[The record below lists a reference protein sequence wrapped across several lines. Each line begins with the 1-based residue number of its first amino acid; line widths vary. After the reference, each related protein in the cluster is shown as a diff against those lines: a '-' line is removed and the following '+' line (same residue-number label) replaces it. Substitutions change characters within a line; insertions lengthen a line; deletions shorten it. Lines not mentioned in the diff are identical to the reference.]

1 MMARFQSPF
10 GSSLSRTATR
20 QEVLDKLELNGAGV
34 YVSRSGPSAE
44 HGFIY
49 SRSAEHGFTCWR
61 SAEHGFT
68 LIELLVALMIFAML
82 ASAGVLLLGNGV
94 SAQAQ
99 VKARL
104 DDMAAVQR
112 AGGALAAD
120 LGQAVPRITRT
131 EAGTLAPAFWA
142 HSEGEGT
149 PVMQFVRGGWD
160 NLGDLPRPS
169 LQKVEYWVRQ
179 GRLERRTYA
188 QLDGAAG
195 DDPAALLDNVE
206 AVVLRFRDAQGQWLE
221 DWTPTQPDLLPRA
234 VEMMITRTGEAPVM
248 LRFLVAPGPAE
259 KLMTGEGATGA

>member
-1 MMARFQSPF
+1 MRRSNISAR
-10 GSSLSRTATR
+10 
-20 QEVLDKLELNGAGV
+20 
-34 YVSRSGPSAE
+34 
-44 HGFIY
+44 
-49 SRSAEHGFTCWR
+49 RSAEHRFNLCERSAVNGFAFSER

-82 ASAGVLLLGNGV
+82 ASAGVLLLGNSV

-99 VKARL
+99 VKTRL

-112 AGGALAAD
+112 AGGALASD

-142 HSEGEGT
+142 HDDGDAQ
-149 PVMQFVRGGWD
+149 PVLQFVRGGWD

-206 AVVLRFRDAQGQWLE
+206 AVILRFRDAQGQWQD
-221 DWTPTQPDLLPRA
+221 DWTPSQPDLLPKA
-234 VEMMITRTGEAPVM
+234 VEMTVTRTGEPPVTM
-248 LRFLVAPGPAE
+248 RFLVAPGPVE
-259 KLMTGEGATGA
+259 KLEGVEAAADA

>member
-1 MMARFQSPF
+1 MARFQPPF
-10 GSSLSRTATR
+10 GREDGFTF
-20 QEVLDKLELNGAGV
+20 
-34 YVSRSGPSAE
+34 SG
-44 HGFIY
+44 
-49 SRSAEHGFTCWR
+49 RSAEHGFTFPGR
-61 SAEHGFT
+61 SAEQGFT
-68 LIELLVALMIFAML
+68 LIELLVALMIFALL
-82 ASAGVLLLGNGV
+82 AGAGVLLLGNSV

-99 VKARL
+99 IKARL

-112 AGGALAAD
+112 AGGALAGD

-142 HSEGEGT
+142 HQDGESQ

-160 NLGDLPRPS
+160 NLGELPRPS

-195 DDPAALLDNVE
+195 DDPAALLENVE
-206 AVVLRFRDAQGQWLE
+206 AVVLRFRDAQGKWRE

-234 VEMMITRTGEAPVM
+234 VEMTVTRTGEPPVM
-248 LRFLVAPGPAE
+248 LRFLVAPGPVE
-259 KLMTGEGATGA
+259 KLEVAAGA

>member
-1 MMARFQSPF
+1 MAIRPNRHPF
-10 GSSLSRTATR
+10 VSS
-20 QEVLDKLELNGAGV
+20 EVEKRPALCQTFLDTLETNGCEGEKIKGE
-34 YVSRSGPSAE
+34 R
-44 HGFIY
+44 
-49 SRSAEHGFTCWR
+49 
-61 SAEHGFT
+61 GFT

-82 ASAGVLLLGNGV
+82 ASAGVLLLGNSV

-112 AGGALAAD
+112 AGGALAGD

-131 EAGTLAPAFWA
+131 ESGTLAPAFWA
-142 HSEGEGT
+142 HHDGENQ

-195 DDPAALLDNVE
+195 EEPAALLENVE
-206 AVVLRFRDAQGQWLE
+206 AVVLKFRDAEGKWRD

-234 VEMMITRTGEAPVM
+234 VEMTLTRTGESPVT

-259 KLMTGEGATGA
+259 KPIVQGASGA

>member
-1 MMARFQSPF
+1 MASSLNPF
-10 GSSLSRTATR
+10 GSSLSRTIAR
-20 QEVLDKLELNGAGV
+20 APVLDRFEPNGERG
-34 YVSRSGPSAE
+34 E
-44 HGFIY
+44 QGFT
-49 SRSAEHGFTCWR
+49 SQARSAEHGFTYHAR

-82 ASAGVLLLGNGV
+82 ASAGVLLLGNSV

-99 VKARL
+99 IKARL
-104 DDMAAVQR
+104 DDMAAIQR
-112 AGGALAAD
+112 AGGALAGD

-142 HSEGEGT
+142 HGEGESQ

-195 DDPAALLDNVE
+195 DDPAALLDHVE
-206 AVVLRFRDAQGQWLE
+206 AVVLRFRDAQGKWRE

-234 VEMMITRTGEAPVM
+234 VEMTVTRAGEPPVM
-248 LRFLVAPGPAE
+248 LRFLVAPGPPE
-259 KLMTGEGATGA
+259 KLDVAQGAAGV

>member
-1 MMARFQSPF
+1 M
-10 GSSLSRTATR
+10 TR
-20 QEVLDKLELNGAGV
+20 APD
-34 YVSRSGPSAE
+34 PST
-44 HGFIY
+44 
-49 SRSAEHGFTCWR
+49 RSAQQGFTPFER
-61 SAEHGFT
+61 AAQQGFT

-82 ASAGVLLLGNGV
+82 ASAGVLLLGNSV

-112 AGGALAAD
+112 AGGALAGD

-142 HSEGEGT
+142 HSEGEGQ

-160 NLGDLPRPS
+160 NLGDLPRPA

-195 DDPAALLDNVE
+195 DDPATLLDHVE
-206 AVVLRFRDAQGQWLE
+206 AVALRFRDAQGQWRE
-221 DWTPTQPDLLPRA
+221 DWTPTQPDL
-234 VEMMITRTGEAPVM
+234 
-248 LRFLVAPGPAE
+248 
-259 KLMTGEGATGA
+259 

>member
-1 MMARFQSPF
+1 MT
-10 GSSLSRTATR
+10 SSRIPVGKGRANVER
-20 QEVLDKLELNGAGV
+20 
-34 YVSRSGPSAE
+34 P
-44 HGFIY
+44 
-49 SRSAEHGFTCWR
+49 AEHGFTFFSRSTEHGFTPSAR

-82 ASAGVLLLGNGV
+82 AGAGVLLLGNSV

-99 VKARL
+99 IKVRL
-104 DDMAAVQR
+104 DDMASVQR
-112 AGGALAAD
+112 ASGALAGD

-142 HSEGEGT
+142 HDGGEST

-160 NLGDLPRPS
+160 NLGELPRPS

-195 DDPAALLDNVE
+195 DDPAALLDNIESVT
-206 AVVLRFRDAQGQWLE
+206 LRFRDAQGKWRD
-221 DWTPTQPDLLPRA
+221 DWTPAQPDLLPLA
-234 VEMMITRTGEAPVM
+234 VEMMVIRTGEPPVT
-248 LRFLVAPGPAE
+248 LRFLVAPGPVE
-259 KLMTGEGATGA
+259 KLAVGEGAAGA